1 MAAESGGN
9 EETLQSEF
17 NANLKQFIASLEP
30 ALKEAGSLAAAEDYL
45 THLEATDENFHRY
58 LWDTMLYLVIAQYS
72 IPPIEGPIHKLFKD
86 SKIF

>member
-9 EETLQSEF
+9 DETLQSEF

-58 LWDTMLYLVIAQYS
+58 V
-72 IPPIEGPIHKLFKD
+72 
-86 SKIF
+86 